1 MSSNDETPLTTRQS
15 EVLRFTIEY
24 PESPDNILR
33 QPPSVQEIHDYL
45 QETLEPKPDGS
56 PALVSREQT
65 FRAIRFL
72 RGRGFLID
80 PEVHPQIRGKH
91 RNIVPTELGRK
102 HYKRKLLGKTK
113 GKKKRT

>member
-1 MSSNDETPLTTRQS
+1 MSIQNDETPLTQRQS
-15 EVLRFTIEY
+15 EVLRYAIEY
-24 PESPDNILR
+24 PVSPDNILG
-33 QPPSVQEIHDYL
+33 QAPSVQEIHDYL

-65 FRAIRFL
+65 FRAIRQLRERAFL
-72 RGRGFLID
+72 VN

-102 HYKRKLLGKTK
+102 HYKRKLLGKK
-113 GKKKRT
+113 ED